1 MATVADI
8 LDLVNSTLD
17 DLGPV
22 AFEQIAQNL
31 TDYEIM
37 GRLLKEDRVLIQSG
51 KGFERRVMLSQSGA
65 ARHVEMFATDN
76 TSIIDVLELLNV
88 PWRHAMTDYTI
99 ERRENLMNKT
109 PAELVNLLTVRR
121 TDAMI
126 SLTEV
131 LETAGWASPVDSS
144 DRIEPFGIPHW
155 VVKNSS
161 EGFNGGN
168 PSGFSAGAGGISTT
182 AFPKWANYTAQYVSV
197 TKTDLIF
204 RMRRAHMSTNFKSP
218 VDIKD
223 LRTGKGERFR
233 IYLNLETLLSIE
245 SLAEFQNDQL
255 GADVASMDGRTV
267 FKKNPLVYVPQLD
280 ADATDPV
287 YMIDTNTL
295 YIIALAGDILQE
307 SGMQR
312 VPNSHNTM
320 QNFIDLTYNF
330 VCIDRRRNAVL
341 STA

>member
-37 GRLLKEDRVLIQSG
+37 GRLLKEERVLIQSG
-51 KGFERRVMLSQSGA
+51 KGFERRVMLSHSGA

-76 TSIIDVLELLNV
+76 TAIIDVLELLNV
-88 PWRHAMTDYTI
+88 PWRHAMSDYTI
-99 ERRENLMNKT
+99 ERRENLMNKS

-126 SLTEV
+126 SLTET
-131 LETAGWASPVDSS
+131 LETAGWTKPVDSS
-144 DRIEPFGIPHW
+144 DRIEPFGIPYW
-155 VVKNSS
+155 IVKNSS

-168 PSGFSAGAGGISTT
+168 PSGFSDTGGINTSNF
-182 AFPKWANYTAQYVSV
+182 ANWANYTSQYVSV
-197 TKTDLIF
+197 TKTDLLF
-204 RMRRAHMSTNFKSP
+204 RMRRAHMRTGFKSP

-267 FKKNPLVYVPQLD
+267 FKKNPLVYVPELD
-280 ADATDPV
+280 SDATDPV

-330 VCIDRRRNAVL
+330 VCIDRRRNAVIA
-341 STA
+341 TA